1 MCIRDR
7 FVGIAF
13 LLLRLRTIT
22 QHIPRTLIRGVS
34 RFLSFNHGRT
44 RTPHSKQYLA
54 LEYLRFLMNSPPRPL
69 SFAHST
75 FSVNFCTSV
84 QQTADTSTL
93 DPFIF
98 SIAFSADSLLQ
109 CEFRSSMRLHKL
121 NPRNTLALAC
131 FLVSENGHTTR
142 EQRWLHELRDAT
154 TGFKEFR
161 HVVIRVGEG
170 QHRDVNRAADG
181 RKPSSSRHEDL
192 ND

>member
-1 MCIRDR
+1 
-7 FVGIAF
+7 
-13 LLLRLRTIT
+13 
-22 QHIPRTLIRGVS
+22 
-34 RFLSFNHGRT
+34 
-44 RTPHSKQYLA
+44 
-54 LEYLRFLMNSPPRPL
+54 MNSPPRPL

-109 CEFRSSMRLHKL
+109 CEFRSSMQLHKL

-142 EQRWLHELRDAT
+142 EQRWLHELRNAT